1 MRVNILIDSNNIVD
15 LIEKEEQN
23 IRNYS
28 RKVFN

>member
-1 MRVNILIDSNNIVD
+1 MRGDILIDSNNIVD

-28 RKVFN
+28 RKVSN

>member
-1 MRVNILIDSNNIVD
+1 MRGDILIDSNNIVD

-28 RKVFN
+28 RKAFN

>member
-1 MRVNILIDSNNIVD
+1 MRDDILIDSNNIVD

-28 RKVFN
+28 IKVFN

>member
-1 MRVNILIDSNNIVD
+1 MRGDILIDSNNIVD

-28 RKVFN
+28 IKVFN